1 LPRLKDPEGVMLGLS
16 PGRRNLNVQKGG
28 PFRASRIGGEV
39 DPGPV
44 CANGTCGFRAFTI
57 GVCGNGIN
65 VSSWKDAS
73 ADEQAFGDALRRARL
88 AQAAH
93 FDALMDI
100 RDAQTLRL
108 AALRDDLAQALKD
121 RTVTQGFVDLAL
133 VPGESPRLWVDLV
146 TYVVMEPSPRVYR
159 VIQDRVSGKEVLFES
174 TDRAAVAAR
183 ILDLVANRLID
194 RERVLVATPGI
205 KTQPGYSGAALALAW
220 ISGFAIGMMAL
231 FLGFWVFTA
240 LR

>member
-1 LPRLKDPEGVMLGLS
+1 
-16 PGRRNLNVQKGG
+16 
-28 PFRASRIGGEV
+28 
-39 DPGPV
+39 V
-44 CANGTCGFRAFTI
+44 CADGTHGHRVFTI
-57 GVCGNGIN
+57 SVCGNGID

-73 ADEQAFGDALRRARL
+73 GNDQAFGEALRRARL

-121 RTVTQGFVDLAL
+121 RTLTQGFVDLAL
-133 VPGESPRLWVDLV
+133 VPGDPPRLWVDLV
-146 TYVVMEPSPRVYR
+146 TYVVMEPTPRVYR
-159 VIQDRVSGKEVLFES
+159 VMQDRAAAKEVMFES
-174 TDRAAVAAR
+174 ADRAAVMAR
-183 ILDLVANRLID
+183 LLDLVANRMVD
-194 RERVLVATPGI
+194 RERVLVATQGT
-205 KTQPGYSGAALALAW
+205 KTEPGYSGAALALAW